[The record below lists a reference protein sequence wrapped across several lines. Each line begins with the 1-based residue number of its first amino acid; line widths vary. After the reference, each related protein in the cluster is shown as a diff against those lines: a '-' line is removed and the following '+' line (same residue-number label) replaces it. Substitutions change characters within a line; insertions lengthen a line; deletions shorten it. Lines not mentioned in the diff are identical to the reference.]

1 MLAAAQQP
9 DTASARPLVVD
20 VLLEIIHGADRVP
33 APGEVV
39 ARLLERG
46 IQATLRQVEAVF
58 LEYQLKKTR
67 RSR

>member
-1 MLAAAQQP
+1 
-9 DTASARPLVVD
+9 
-20 VLLEIIHGADRVP
+20 VP